1 MVFVLSALLAL
12 LLAAVFY
19 HRTQPQ
25 LSPGRRRWL
34 FALRSV
40 TLFILLMILLS
51 PILYFIREKS
61 DPVQVLFLR
70 DVSSSMKLSREGIS
84 KEELLQPAW
93 QSLQEKYAAAG
104 YKVLQSD
111 FADGLEDGPGN
122 SLLIKSLSEL
132 SQELDL
138 SKLHTIVLA
147 SDGWFRDQD
156 YQLIQKLGIPILA
169 LADSSSFQI
178 PDLAINSVEANRYA
192 YRNESALIRA
202 KILATNYSGSAKINL
217 YLDQKRVAT
226 QALDLEAGI
235 ERTVDFSYRFPQTGF
250 YKYLV
255 EVQPLE
261 HEQRLGNNQMPGAI
275 EVLNEKELI
284 VCFAD
289 APGWDNKFILDA
301 IATNPR
307 WQSKSYLIRNAKVWQ
322 GEQEAR
328 LQTSEQAAVIVIVN
342 NGNLHLPNSAREYI
356 LQNLNRG
363 AGLFYQGLPIPSLAD
378 HLPLLASNIA
388 TPYQGFVQISDDAS
402 LFAMLNPL
410 MQEVSKLPPLDYY
423 YVNPAPSAE
432 ILGYINNPQKS
443 PAIAILQKPQQRC
456 LSLSFLNLWR
466 WQMQSPESAYQ
477 QMIVNILTWL
487 SNKTLGAYSAIYK
500 SSYLAGEKIRIRLRA
515 EDDIRLSDL
524 DKKPQISIFDQDGT
538 EIIVDYMIREADEY
552 SFETDLDTPGNY
564 QFVIREPDTDEK
576 TSGSFAV
583 AEQAVEQQ
591 DFDFN
596 LPLLAYLTSSSRG
609 KLLFLQEAQEYQP
622 LPATPITKIERKELA
637 LYKKWYI
644 IALFILSF
652 CLELYWRRRWGLL

>member
-1 MVFVLSALLAL
+1 
-12 LLAAVFY
+12 
-19 HRTQPQ
+19 
-25 LSPGRRRWL
+25 
-34 FALRSV
+34 
-40 TLFILLMILLS
+40 
-51 PILYFIREKS
+51 
-61 DPVQVLFLR
+61 
-70 DVSSSMKLSREGIS
+70 
-84 KEELLQPAW
+84 
-93 QSLQEKYAAAG
+93 
-104 YKVLQSD
+104 
-111 FADGLEDGPGN
+111 
-122 SLLIKSLSEL
+122 
-132 SQELDL
+132 
-138 SKLHTIVLA
+138 
-147 SDGWFRDQD
+147 
-156 YQLIQKLGIPILA
+156 
-169 LADSSSFQI
+169 
-178 PDLAINSVEANRYA
+178 
-192 YRNESALIRA
+192 
-202 KILATNYSGSAKINL
+202 
-217 YLDQKRVAT
+217 
-226 QALDLEAGI
+226 
-235 ERTVDFSYRFPQTGF
+235 
-250 YKYLV
+250 
-255 EVQPLE
+255 
-261 HEQRLGNNQMPGAI
+261 
-275 EVLNEKELI
+275 
-284 VCFAD
+284 
-289 APGWDNKFILDA
+289 
-301 IATNPR
+301 
-307 WQSKSYLIRNAKVWQ
+307 
-322 GEQEAR
+322 
-328 LQTSEQAAVIVIVN
+328 
-342 NGNLHLPNSAREYI
+342 
-356 LQNLNRG
+356 
-363 AGLFYQGLPIPSLAD
+363 
-378 HLPLLASNIA
+378 
-388 TPYQGFVQISDDAS
+388 
-402 LFAMLNPL
+402 MLNPL

-538 EIIVDYMIREADEY
+538 EIIADYMIREADEY